1 MHVVV
6 GNPLS
11 KSRQS
16 CAGSGASRGGMLFGK
31 SVRKSLG
38 FWQPGSLVQSGKAC
52 WGGGGQGRKLQA
64 EGRLRGDFHAVL
76 GVDGCAR
83 MSSEKARASRDQGQL
98 TGGHR
103 QKILM
108 GTKLEPQGGFGFGLV
123 PPLRAPLA
131 VEAERKWNR
140 TRAGKE
146 LTRNPTE
153 SK

>member
-1 MHVVV
+1 MQAPGLQEEGCCLARV
-6 GNPLS
+6 S
-11 KSRQS
+11 EK
-16 CAGSGASRGGMLFGK
+16 AWAS
-31 SVRKSLG
+31 
-38 FWQPGSLVQSGKAC
+38 GSLEVWCSRERRA
-52 WGGGGQGRKLQA
+52 GGRGGQGRKLQA